1 MPIAHAGGAGAM
13 LSLVTVLAGG
23 IGVVFL
29 LVAIG
34 RIPLTSAGDLVLPLA
49 SVAVTSSVAPL
60 MGDVLSDVAAP
71 AAVAGVVLLVWLVVA
86 AVTPIDPRRPVA
98 VFAAVVAAAAAAGL
112 LGPALADGPWRE
124 GSDAGEQESQDQA
137 AIGIDLQVPA
147 QHPRE
152 VPRGEQPDPSG

>member
-1 MPIAHAGGAGAM
+1 MPIAHVGGAGAM
-13 LSLVTVLAGG
+13 LSLVAVLSGG

-34 RIPLTSAGDLVLPLA
+34 RIPLTSARDLVLPLA
-49 SVAVTSSVAPL
+49 SVAVVSSVAPL
-60 MGDVLSDVAAP
+60 MGDLLSDVAAP
-71 AAVAGVVLLVWLVVA
+71 AAVAGVVLLAWLVVA
-86 AVTPIDPRRPVA
+86 AITPIDPRSP
-98 VFAAVVAAAAAAGL
+98 AALLAAIVAATASAGL

-124 GSDAGEQESQDQA
+124 RSDGGQQESQDQA
-137 AIGIDLQVPA
+137 AIGFDLQVPA